1 VAIVVFLLIRTGT
14 VYFFNGSGYRAF
26 SKGQMHKH
34 EVSQDKLRLVIE
46 RMLPGDRFD
55 MLWVSWKDDEYSGI
69 MLTLLDGPPKLS
81 ISFKTK
87 TEQPELKS
95 FKAAMA
101 VLNYPVE
108 EDSDSFNGG
117 FGEEN
122 RITSLEYPLSNAPP
136 RDQGSS
142 SIQIRTHSKGF
153 SEFDYWC
160 QSGEWDV
167 LRGTWWNGLPRS
179 GMNVDRLLSL
189 TTFHVP
195 RTTSPIPATPSLRA
209 GTWITQSCAPEG
221 GP

>member
-1 VAIVVFLLIRTGT
+1 MKWLMLCVGIMVVVAIVLFLFIRTGT

-122 RITSLEYPLSNAPP
+122 RITSLEYPLPKSADEIVHAANVALTNL
-136 RDQGSS
+136 QGS
-142 SIQIRTHSKGF
+142 
-153 SEFDYWC
+153 
-160 QSGEWDV
+160 
-167 LRGTWWNGLPRS
+167 
-179 GMNVDRLLSL
+179 
-189 TTFHVP
+189 
-195 RTTSPIPATPSLRA
+195 
-209 GTWITQSCAPEG
+209 APESFFINATRFVKRPTSG
-221 GP
+221 SRIKFDPDQDPLEGVL